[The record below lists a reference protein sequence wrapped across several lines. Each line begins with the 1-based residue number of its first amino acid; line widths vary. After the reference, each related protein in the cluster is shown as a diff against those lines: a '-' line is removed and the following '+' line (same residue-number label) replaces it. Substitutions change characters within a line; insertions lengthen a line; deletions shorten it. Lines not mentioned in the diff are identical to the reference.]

1 MQLNTGRAFLLHF
14 LFSLLHFLFLPTYL
28 SITGPG
34 SPGGVVAAVESTS
47 VRVSWGAVDDAH
59 RYTITFTQPQGANQ
73 EGLCPTGSH
82 TTSLTIRAPST
93 TVSIAVGED
102 VETGVT
108 DMLRAYTKY
117 EVTVVAVSDILGTSP
132 PMSETKSVLTPQTG
146 KTD

>member
-1 MQLNTGRAFLLHF
+1 MQLNTGLAFLLHF
-14 LFSLLHFLFLPTYL
+14 LFSLLHFFFLPTYL

-34 SPGGVVAAVESTS
+34 SPEGVVAAVESTS
-47 VRVSWGAVDDAH
+47 VRVSWGAVDDAD
-59 RYTITFTQPQGANQ
+59 RYIVTFQGTNR
-73 EGLCPTGSH
+73 EGLCPNGSH